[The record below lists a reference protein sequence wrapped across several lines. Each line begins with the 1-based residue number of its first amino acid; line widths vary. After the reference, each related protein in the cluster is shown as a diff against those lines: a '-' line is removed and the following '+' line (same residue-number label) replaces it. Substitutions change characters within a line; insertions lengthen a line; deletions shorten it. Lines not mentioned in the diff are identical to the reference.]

1 VLWGWVGEPL
11 TAEELSGIDRVLAG
25 LDGEL
30 GRELTE
36 LLTVE
41 EIAALAERCARL
53 RTQAEFPAPAGQ
65 SSAVPWPLF

>member
-1 VLWGWVGEPL
+1 
-11 TAEELSGIDRVLAG
+11 VLAG

-30 GRELTE
+30 GRELAG
-36 LLTVE
+36 LLTAE
-41 EIAALAERCARL
+41 EIAALAERCVRL